1 MDESAAARV
10 ITELTLGHL
19 APRCLHVIA
28 EFGVADALGDE
39 PASAGELAARTGIN
53 ADALGRA
60 LRLLAA
66 HGVFA
71 HGAEGYAHT
80 PASRLLRSDHPQSL
94 RAYARMIGMPAIWN
108 GVTNLADAT
117 RTGRPATDS
126 ASLFAYFA
134 DHPEEA
140 SLFNQAMAGKSASVV
155 PAVVEAY
162 DFGQFSRIADIG
174 GGRAHL
180 LRAILDHAP
189 GSSGILFELPH
200 VVADAGEVASS
211 RLSLVAGDFFADP
224 LPVADCYILMEVIH
238 DWGDSEATAILA
250 AVRRAAPRQ
259 ARILIVETLVS
270 EEPGPQ
276 WGNVLDLVM
285 LAVTAGRER
294 TPSEYAAL
302 LAAAGLRLERV
313 VPTHSAYSIVEAI
326 VA

>member
-1 MDESAAARV
+1 MDESAPARA
-10 ITELTLGHL
+10 IMELTLGHL
-19 APRCLHVIA
+19 APRCLHVVA
-28 EFGVADALGDE
+28 EFGVADALDDL
-39 PASAGELAARTGIN
+39 PASAGALAARTGIN
-53 ADALGRA
+53 EDALGRA

-71 HGAEGYAHT
+71 HGPQGYAHT

-108 GVTNLADAT
+108 GVTNLAHAT
-117 RTGRPATDS
+117 KTGRPATDM
-126 ASLFAYFA
+126 ATLVAYFGN
-134 DHPEEA
+134 HPEEA
-140 SLFNQAMAGKSASVV
+140 SLFNQAMTGKSASVV
-155 PAVVEAY
+155 PSVVEAY
-162 DFGQFSRIADIG
+162 DFSQFSRIADIG

-200 VVADAGEVASS
+200 VVADAADVASS

-250 AVRRAAPRQ
+250 AVRRAAPPN
-259 ARILIVETLVS
+259 ARVLIVETLVS

-276 WGNVLDLVM
+276 WGKVLDVVM
-285 LAVTAGRER
+285 LAVTGGRER
-294 TPSEYAAL
+294 TPSNYAAL
-302 LAAAGLRLERV
+302 LAAAGFRLKRV
-313 VPTHSAYSIVEAI
+313 VPTQSGYSIIEA
-326 VA
+326 A